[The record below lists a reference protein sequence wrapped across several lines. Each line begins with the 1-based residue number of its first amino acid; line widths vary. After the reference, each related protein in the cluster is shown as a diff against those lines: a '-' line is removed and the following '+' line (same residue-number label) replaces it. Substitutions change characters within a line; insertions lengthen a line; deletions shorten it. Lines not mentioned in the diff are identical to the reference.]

1 MRNITILTVA
11 FAACALVACG
21 KSPGERAAEAAI
33 EASTGNKASV
43 DSEDGTVTLKTDDGE
58 MKIASGENV
67 KLPASF
73 PKDVYLPKDYVVE
86 SAMEMPGALVVSLD
100 TKGKMAALADDAGK
114 QMAAHGWKQSFSMQ
128 NSADSQ
134 MTVYEKENRSATVS
148 FSTEGDSV
156 KLGLQI
162 ATQQKQ

>member
-1 MRNITILTVA
+1 MRHLTILTIA
-11 FAACALVACG
+11 LSACTLVACG

-33 EASTGNKASV
+33 EASTGHKADV
-43 DSEDGTVTLKTDDGE
+43 DSKDGTVTLKTDDGE
-58 MKIASGENV
+58 MKIAGGEGA

-73 PKDVYLPKDYVVE
+73 PKDVWLPKDYVVE
-86 SAMEMPGALVVSLD
+86 SSMEMPGALVVSLD
-100 TKGKMAALADDAGK
+100 TMGKMAALADDAGK

-162 ATQQKQ
+162 ATQKQ

>member
-1 MRNITILTVA
+1 MRHLTILTIA
-11 FAACALVACG
+11 FAACTLAACG

-33 EASTGNKASV
+33 EASTGQKANV
-43 DSEDGTVTLKTDDGE
+43 DADSGTITMKTEQGE
-58 MKIASGENV
+58 VKIAGGEGA

-86 SAMEMPGALVVSLD
+86 SAMEMPGALVVALD
-100 TKGKMAALADDAGK
+100 TKGQVAALADDAGK
-114 QMAAHGWKQSFSMQ
+114 QMAAQGWKQSFAMQ

-134 MTVYEKENRSATVS
+134 MTVYEKGDRSATVS

-162 ATQQKQ
+162 SSKQQ